1 MQTVTKE
8 VKTKGKVVA
17 TVDITIYEN
26 IDELMENVEEK
37 VIVERFN
44 HANTIAI
51 MGNERQKHTPTK
63 MGKTKKMRMAFN
75 LLTPEEAMSCAGDY
89 DKLQELLESKIPEVE
104 ATLAT
109 EAAA

>member
-8 VKTKGKVVA
+8 VKTKGAVVA
-17 TVDITIYEN
+17 EVEIPIYEN
-26 IDELMENVEEK
+26 LDELIEAVDEK

-51 MGNERQKHTPTK
+51 MGTERQKHTPTK
-63 MGKTKKMRMAFN
+63 MGKTKKMRLAFN
-75 LLTPEEAMSCAGDY
+75 MLTPEEAMSAAGDY
-89 DKLQELLESKIPEVE
+89 DKLQELLESKLPEVE
-104 ATLAT
+104 AQLAA